1 MLLRPLNAHGGIIKP
16 ARPQRGSAA
25 MRYARP
31 TLLKPS
37 AGLSPGAGDRLTAA
51 RPRLATARTPR
62 HLRPIMATT
71 TAPTAAAK
79 TISITVNGEAQELPA
94 PITVA
99 GLLARIGLDTRKVA
113 VERNLEIVPRS
124 TYAGTAL
131 AAGDALE
138 IVHFIG
144 GG

>member
-1 MLLRPLNAHGGIIKP
+1 
-16 ARPQRGSAA
+16 
-25 MRYARP
+25 
-31 TLLKPS
+31 
-37 AGLSPGAGDRLTAA
+37 
-51 RPRLATARTPR
+51 
-62 HLRPIMATT
+62 MATT
-71 TAPTAAAK
+71 TALAAAAAK
-79 TISITVNGEAQELPA
+79 TISIKVNGEAQELPA